1 MNSAHFLHYQ
11 KNSLWSW
18 FCDCRARDN
27 RSYASPAIVMLGEDF
42 PQQQQQNTNTAGA
55 ANLFRLYNSGN
66 FGQVFNGTVFSDP
79 ESELTCN
86 LSGSRKR
93 PREEEHLLL
102 AQAQQFQLMS
112 MPDFQQKNT
121 TVSLASASASGPVAQ
136 QPSALVSTGLQ
147 LAYDDSRLNQ
157 PATSTSGRAAKV
169 PVLFSLLAD
178 DISAHLQHENEDI
191 QRFMRLQT
199 EKVRVALEEKSR
211 RHSRVLVATI
221 EEGMMRTLKEKET
234 ELENASRRNAELEE
248 RVKQLTMDKQI
259 WQNMAKSNEAK
270 VTTLKSNLE
279 QVVAQCRE
287 QIREGYG
294 DSEADDAESC
304 CHDDTG
310 DVHARTLKENKEL
323 KDQRTC
329 RACRRNDICILL
341 LPCRHLCL
349 CKECES
355 RLHTCPLCNSM
366 KNGGVQ
372 IYMS

>member
-1 MNSAHFLHYQ
+1 MAVQAQYPSNAFIPDLR
-11 KNSLWSW
+11 N
-18 FCDCRARDN
+18 RAREN
-27 RSYASPAIVMLGEDF
+27 MSYASPAIVMLGEDF
-42 PQQQQQNTNTAGA
+42 QQQQQQHNTNIAGA

-93 PREEEHLLL
+93 PREEEQLLL
-102 AQAQQFQLMS
+102 AQTQQFQLMS

-121 TVSLASASASGPVAQ
+121 TVSPASASVSASLPVAQ

-147 LAYDDSRLNQ
+147 LAYDDSRSNQ
-157 PATSTSGRAAKV
+157 PATSTSGRTAKV

-178 DISAHLQHENEDI
+178 DLSAHLQHESEDI

-199 EKVRVALEEKSR
+199 EKVRLALEEKTR
-211 RHSRVLVATI
+211 RHSRALVATV

-248 RVKQLTMDKQI
+248 RVKQLTMDNQR
-259 WQNMAKSNEAK
+259 WQNMAERNEAM
-270 VTTLKSNLE
+270 VNTLKINLE

-287 QIREGYG
+287 QSREGYG

-304 CHDDTG
+304 CHDDT
-310 DVHARTLKENKEL
+310 ARTLKENKAL
-323 KDQRTC
+323 KDQMTC

-355 RLHTCPLCNSM
+355 KLHTCPLCNAM
-366 KNGGVQ
+366 KTASVQ

>member
-1 MNSAHFLHYQ
+1 MAVQAQYPSNAFVPELR
-11 KNSLWSW
+11 N
-18 FCDCRARDN
+18 RARDN

-191 QRFMRLQT
+191 QWFMRL
-199 EKVRVALEEKSR
+199 R
-211 RHSRVLVATI
+211 
-221 EEGMMRTLKEKET
+221 
-234 ELENASRRNAELEE
+234 
-248 RVKQLTMDKQI
+248 
-259 WQNMAKSNEAK
+259 
-270 VTTLKSNLE
+270 
-279 QVVAQCRE
+279 C
-287 QIREGYG
+287 GYYPN
-294 DSEADDAESC
+294 
-304 CHDDTG
+304 TF
-310 DVHARTLKENKEL
+310 V
-323 KDQRTC
+323 
-329 RACRRNDICILL
+329 
-341 LPCRHLCL
+341 
-349 CKECES
+349 
-355 RLHTCPLCNSM
+355 
-366 KNGGVQ
+366 
-372 IYMS
+372 

>member
-1 MNSAHFLHYQ
+1 MAVQAQYPSNAFVPELR
-11 KNSLWSW
+11 N
-18 FCDCRARDN
+18 RARDN

-199 EKVRVALEEKSR
+199 EKVRVALEEKSQ